1 MIRNKSKALSWSV
14 RHGLIV
20 QVAFPEMCHGYQTRA
35 SQIISA
41 STDSWR
47 RENVGVR
54 ERLAATTLNQKV
66 THGFITAISLGF
78 TTLRQTKYNGFIHLT
93 RTVLIIQILLSWE
106 IFKWVFRV

>member
-20 QVAFPEMCHGYQTRA
+20 LVAFPEMCNGYQTRA

-47 RENVGVR
+47 GVR

-93 RTVLIIQILLSWE
+93 RTTDHTDLVIVGDLQ
-106 IFKWVFRV
+106 VGV